1 MLLRRQDND
10 RLQSLITEVLSAA
23 AAGSLASG
31 GTMRASRPTGRRP
44 YVIIVTPISP
54 RYSELSAIRPVAS
67 VIVVDP
73 EHRPTLPVE
82 RVQRA
87 FGLTAAEARLAVQL
101 AAGDDLRTAAANLG
115 ITYGTARVRL
125 ANVFNKTDTRRQG
138 ELIGLL
144 LTAVGSV

>member
-1 MLLRRQDND
+1 
-10 RLQSLITEVLSAA
+10 
-23 AAGSLASG
+23 
-31 GTMRASRPTGRRP
+31 
-44 YVIIVTPISP
+44 
-54 RYSELSAIRPVAS
+54 
-67 VIVVDP
+67 
-73 EHRPTLPVE
+73 
-82 RVQRA
+82 
-87 FGLTAAEARLAVQL
+87 VQL